1 MINRRTF
8 LCSCGAFL
16 ASPVS
21 AQSRPPLKGFI
32 CSTLQ
37 ITPQDELRN
46 LLQFRSQG
54 PFIPQQLFNIADAWT
69 NDDSLEKGKVKI
81 GVAFLDGSKRQRE
94 NVRKYVQP
102 WTQKGGAEIVEWAW
116 DDMSKPHIRVTFAGK
131 ENKSNIGRQAASVT
145 DRKVP
150 TMYLADVGSDVG
162 EERVRQVILHEFGHA
177 LGLRHEIQH
186 PSSGIKW
193 IRANVYADYYA
204 ASKWSKEEV
213 NKNVLDVYTK
223 DYLCKGAKDYDPK
236 SIMMYPILND
246 WTESHEALTPS
257 STLSDADLKCVATAY
272 WAQDLLRDAPPINF
286 IQVP

>member
-8 LCSCGAFL
+8 LCSCGALL
-16 ASPVS
+16 ASRLS
-21 AQSRPPLKGFI
+21 AQSQPPLKGFI

-37 ITPQDELRN
+37 VTPQDELRS
-46 LLQFRSQG
+46 LLQFQTQG
-54 PFIPQQLFNIADAWT
+54 PFIPQQLFNVADAWT
-69 NDDSLEKGKVKI
+69 NEDSLEKGKIKI

-94 NVRKYVQP
+94 SVQKFVQP
-102 WTQKGGAEIVEWAW
+102 WTQKRGAEIVEWAW
-116 DDMSKPHIRVTFAGK
+116 DDMSKPHIRVTFAGT
-131 ENKSNIGRQAASVT
+131 ENKSHIGRQASNVT

-150 TMYLADVGSDVG
+150 TMYLADVRLAAD

-193 IRANVYADYYA
+193 IRKNVYADYYA
-204 ASKWSKEEV
+204 ASKWSKEDV
-213 NKNVLDVYTK
+213 NKNVLDIYTK

-246 WTESHEALTPS
+246 WTESHKPLTPS
-257 STLSDADLKCVATAY
+257 STLSEADLKCVASAY
-272 WAQDLLRDAPPINF
+272 WTQELLRDAPAINF